1 MTARNSLPIG
11 VIRGVERTN
20 LFDIPLLVWYY
31 ILCINEE
38 KSMYI
43 TKEEQQALFR
53 EFNTPPH
60 VQRHCNEVARVARIL
75 AENLNK
81 HGYNI
86 DVDAVYGA
94 AMVHDVVRVMERH
107 DLEGAKILEA
117 RNHPQEAAMVRLHM
131 TYSPFHP
138 VDELK
143 EIDVLCLADRTV
155 REDEYVGIDRRMDY
169 LLQKPNVDERRRA
182 GIQRVREDTRV
193 LIQQIEERLGCS
205 LMDLFTKDSEAV
217 KN

>member
-1 MTARNSLPIG
+1 
-11 VIRGVERTN
+11 
-20 LFDIPLLVWYY
+20 
-31 ILCINEE
+31 
-38 KSMYI
+38 MYI
-43 TKEEQQALFR
+43 TKEEQQELFS
-53 EFNTPPH
+53 EYNTPPH

-81 HGYNI
+81 HGYHI
-86 DVDAVYGA
+86 DVDEVYGA
-94 AMVHDVVRVMERH
+94 AMVHDVVRVMARH

-117 RNHPQEAAMVRLHM
+117 RNHPKESSLVRQHM
-131 TYSPFHP
+131 TYSPFNE
-138 VDELK
+138 VNELE

-193 LIQQIEERLGCS
+193 LIQQIEQLLGCS
-205 LMDLFTKDSEAV
+205 LMALFAKEPDKEDEKALDKREEIETRSVNSLNYRSENSV
-217 KN
+217 DRCVSR